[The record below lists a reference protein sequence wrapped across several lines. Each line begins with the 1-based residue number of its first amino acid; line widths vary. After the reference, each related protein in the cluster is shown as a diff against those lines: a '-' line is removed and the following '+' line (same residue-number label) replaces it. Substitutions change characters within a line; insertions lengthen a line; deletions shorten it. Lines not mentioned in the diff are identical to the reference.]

1 MTTIK
6 TTSDKNP
13 KKTPRPAP
21 VEAARYRCG
30 KCGLE
35 TLIGSKGHDEDAQIG
50 QCRGCGNP
58 NGEDFATPF
67 TTVNV
72 DFSMKPELCIDL
84 IEANM
89 GYIIHNFRREWTR
102 AQKLGAKYEL
112 KDGIAGRAKA
122 YRAFLHEWHGL
133 LESDMHMID
142 YIERRIGM
150 PRANYPGVYSTF
162 TMEFKESKNTLT
174 FIVRGRPIT
183 PDIYDRIH
191 LRADHIATGEK
202 YIPEIQKRVEEFLR
216 GEGFDVIELA
226 SPRSTPMVI

>member
-21 VEAARYRCG
+21 VEAARYRCE

-35 TLIGSKGHDEDAQIG
+35 TLIGSKGHDEDTQIG

-58 NGEDFATPF
+58 NGEGFATPF
-67 TTVNV
+67 TTVTAN
-72 DFSMKPELCIDL
+72 FGMRPELCIDL

-102 AQKLGAKYEL
+102 AQKLGAKWEL
-112 KDGIAGRAKA
+112 QDGIAGRAKA

-133 LESDMHMID
+133 LESDMYMVD
-142 YIERRIGM
+142 YIERQIGM

-162 TMEFKESKNTLT
+162 TVAFRESKNALT

-183 PDIYDRIH
+183 PDMYDRIH
-191 LRADHIATGEK
+191 LRADHIITGEK
-202 YIPEIQKRVEEFLR
+202 HIPEIQKQIEQFLR
-216 GEGFDVIELA
+216 GEGFEVIELLA
-226 SPRSTPMVI
+226 PRPTPMVI